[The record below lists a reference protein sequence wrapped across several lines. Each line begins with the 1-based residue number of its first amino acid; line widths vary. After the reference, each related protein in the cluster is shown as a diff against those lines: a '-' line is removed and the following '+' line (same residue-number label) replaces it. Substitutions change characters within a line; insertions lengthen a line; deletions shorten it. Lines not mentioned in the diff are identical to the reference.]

1 MTPSVLHEAHEALG
15 GRFSVLSG
23 EEIVSD
29 YGDASAEYRAL
40 RSAVAVLDL
49 GFRGRL
55 CLTGSDRVRLL
66 NGQVTNDI
74 RSLKVGSGCP
84 AAFCSPKGRLVA
96 DVHIFAL
103 AEELLLDFEPGL
115 VDALKARLEH
125 HIVAED
131 VQVVDVRPYYGLLSV
146 QGPQADAAVR
156 SLELVDGLPEAPLG
170 VVHRNHPVL
179 GDLYVVRRSRA
190 GLPGFDLF
198 IPTDALAAVLDKAVA
213 SARERGGG
221 LAGFEA
227 LDRVRFESG
236 IPRFPVDM
244 DETNLPPEAGL
255 EATHINYSKGCYT
268 GQETIARLRTYGQVA
283 KRLSGLRLPADLG
296 TLPPKGTKLFR
307 DGREAG
313 YITSTCHSASL
324 GATLAL
330 GYVRR
335 ESAAPGTLLVLRL
348 EDRECPVEV
357 VALPFMPPT
366 P

>member
-15 GRFSVLSG
+15 ARFSVLGG

-29 YGDASAEYRAL
+29 YGDPSAEYRAL

-96 DVHIFAL
+96 DVHVFAL

-156 SLELVDGLPEAPLG
+156 SLELVDGLPEEPLG
-170 VVHRNHPVL
+170 VMHGNHPIL
-179 GDLYVVRRSRA
+179 GDLYVVRRSRT

-213 SARERGGG
+213 AARERGGG
-221 LAGFEA
+221 LAGFES

-268 GQETIARLRTYGQVA
+268 GQETIARLRTYGQVV

-296 TLPPKGTKLFR
+296 TLPRKGTKLFR

-313 YITSTCHSASL
+313 YITSARHSASL

-357 VALPFMPPT
+357 VTLPFVAST

>member
-1 MTPSVLHEAHEALG
+1 MTPFVLHEAHEALG
-15 GRFSVLSG
+15 GRFAELGG
-23 EEIVSD
+23 EEIVTD
-29 YGDASAEYRAL
+29 YGDPAAEYRAL
-40 RSAVAVLDL
+40 RSAAVVLDL

-55 CLTGSDRVRLL
+55 CLTGADRVRLL

-84 AAFCSPKGRLVA
+84 AAFCSPKGKLVA
-96 DVHIFAL
+96 EVHIFAL

-115 VDALKARLEH
+115 VDPLKARLEH

-146 QGPQADAAVR
+146 QGPSADGVVR
-156 SLELVDGLPEAPLG
+156 GLELVDALPEAPLG
-170 VVHRNHPVL
+170 VVHRNHPTL
-179 GDLYVVRRSRA
+179 GDLYVIRRSRA

-198 IPTDALAAVLDKAVA
+198 IPTDSLAAVLDKSVA
-213 SARERGGG
+213 SARDHGGC

-227 LDRVRFESG
+227 LDRVRFEAG

-268 GQETIARLRTYGQVA
+268 GQETIARLRTYGQVV
-283 KRLSGLRLPADLG
+283 KRLSGLRLPGDLG

-307 DGREAG
+307 EGREAG
-313 YITSTCHSASL
+313 YITSARHSQAL
-324 GATLAL
+324 GGILAL

-335 ESAAPGTLLVLRL
+335 ESATPGSALVLRL
-348 EDRECPVEV
+348 ADRECPVEV
-357 VALPFMPPT
+357 VALPFGVPT

>member
-1 MTPSVLHEAHEALG
+1 MTPCVLHEAHEALG
-15 GRFSVLSG
+15 GRFAVLGG

-29 YGDASAEYRAL
+29 YGDPAAEYRAL
-40 RSAVAVLDL
+40 RSAVGVFDL

-74 RSLKVGSGCP
+74 RSLPVWSGCP
-84 AAFCSPKGRLVA
+84 AVFCSPKGRLVA
-96 DVHIFAL
+96 DVHVFAL

-131 VQVVDVRPYYGLLSV
+131 VQVVDVRPYYGVLSV
-146 QGPQADAAVR
+146 QGPRAEAVVQG
-156 SLELVDGLPEAPLG
+156 LELVDALPEAAYG
-170 VVHRNHPVL
+170 VVHRSHATL
-179 GDLYVVRRSRA
+179 GDLYVIRRSRA

-198 IPTDALAAVLDKAVA
+198 IPTDALAAVLDKVVA
-213 SARERGGG
+213 AARDCGGG

-255 EATHINYSKGCYT
+255 ESTHINYSKGCYT
-268 GQETIARLRTYGQVA
+268 GQETIARLRTYGQVV
-283 KRLSGLRLPADLG
+283 KRLSGLRLPGDLG

-307 DGREAG
+307 EGREVG
-313 YITSTCHSASL
+313 HLTSARHSDAP
-324 GATLAL
+324 GPVQAL

-335 ESAAPGTLLVLRL
+335 EAVAPGTALVLRFADQ
-348 EDRECPVEV
+348 EIPVEV
-357 VALPFMPPT
+357 VALPFVAST